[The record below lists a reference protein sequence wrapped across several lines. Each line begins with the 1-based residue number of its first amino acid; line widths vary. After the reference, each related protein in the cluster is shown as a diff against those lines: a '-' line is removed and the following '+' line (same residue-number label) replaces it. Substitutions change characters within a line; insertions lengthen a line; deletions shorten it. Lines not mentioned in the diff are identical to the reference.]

1 MVRLIDPQFRI
12 AQQQQRLAEKR
23 LQLENDPNRIFL
35 RSLAQSV
42 PQELIRGGVQIG
54 RDALGYKF
62 FGGERELARREAEAF
77 GAARPG
83 FFKEYQPEAYARY
96 QDQQQQ
102 RARQIKEQQAARR
115 KQQERQATPRQPV
128 MPEFQDAG
136 DGKFIMK
143 VPSGQNYLVS
153 KEEKDSMEA
162 GFKRGKKEGIKA
174 KETQQPSAPSYDF
187 SNLQREQQKT
197 MSTTTGASLQLPEKP
212 DFFASSTEQIKY
224 NERLQKSREAVFK
237 RQSEEAV
244 KRRERLQK
252 ATEDQLKR
260 LYDFLPQVSAEELAR
275 QAALLDQMIATE
287 PNAEVRELLS
297 IAKSQLPSEEFRANA
312 AQYIGKSGNRR
323 WSKISKSMPT
333 RISFQ
338 AQRQSVLEAVKRRTA
353 EIERLEQLPQTP
365 EIIQEIETLKLAN
378 RTDVNRK
385 GLREAVPLKDD
396 KLMATSDEMKARA
409 GKGTPGL
416 SAVEFANASNYADAN
431 QASIEAE
438 LKSNPQAKKKFDS
451 QMIASTKR
459 YKENNPGATDEQASK
474 FGFTMAYQAT
484 FNPETSVLR
493 RSDKKG
499 TSGDSSTEFTNWVSE
514 SDSLLKNMKFAP
526 LSLAERD
533 WAERNFISVGND
545 NMRKAIGNIVS
556 PAAHT
561 NESGKGTAKRLEDA
575 VNALE

>member
-1 MVRLIDPQFRI
+1 
-12 AQQQQRLAEKR
+12 
-23 LQLENDPNRIFL
+23 
-35 RSLAQSV
+35 
-42 PQELIRGGVQIG
+42 
-54 RDALGYKF
+54 
-62 FGGERELARREAEAF
+62 
-77 GAARPG
+77 
-83 FFKEYQPEAYARY
+83 
-96 QDQQQQ
+96 
-102 RARQIKEQQAARR
+102 
-115 KQQERQATPRQPV
+115 
-128 MPEFQDAG
+128 
-136 DGKFIMK
+136 
-143 VPSGQNYLVS
+143 
-153 KEEKDSMEA
+153 
-162 GFKRGKKEGIKA
+162 
-174 KETQQPSAPSYDF
+174 
-187 SNLQREQQKT
+187 
-197 MSTTTGASLQLPEKP
+197 
-212 DFFASSTEQIKY
+212 
-224 NERLQKSREAVFK
+224 
-237 RQSEEAV
+237 
-244 KRRERLQK
+244 
-252 ATEDQLKR
+252 
-260 LYDFLPQVSAEELAR
+260 
-275 QAALLDQMIATE
+275 
-287 PNAEVRELLS
+287 
-297 IAKSQLPSEEFRANA
+297 LPSEEFRANA

>member
-1 MVRLIDPQFRI
+1 MARLIDPQFRL
-12 AQQQQRLAEKR
+12 AQQQQRLQERR
-23 LQLENDPNRIFL
+23 LQLENDPGRIFL

-83 FFKEYQPEAYARY
+83 FFKKYQPEAYARY

-102 RARQIKEQQAARR
+102 RARQIKGQQAARR
-115 KQQERQATPRQPV
+115 KQQERQAEPRQPV
-128 MPEFQDAG
+128 MPQFQDAG

-153 KEEKDSMEA
+153 KEEKDRMEA
-162 GFKRGKKEGIKA
+162 GFKRGKEGGFKA
-174 KETQQPSAPSYDF
+174 KDQKQQQQQQQPSAPSYDF
-187 SNLQREQQKT
+187 SNLQREQQRT
-197 MSTTTGASLQLPEKP
+197 MSTTTGASLQLPERP
-212 DFFASSTEQIKY
+212 DFFASSQEQIKY

-244 KRRERLQK
+244 KRRDRLQK

-323 WSKISKSMPT
+323 WSKISKSIPT

-338 AQRQSVLEAVKRRTA
+338 AQRTSVLEAVKRRTA
-353 EIERLEQLPQTP
+353 EIERLEQLSQTP
-365 EIIQEIETLKLAN
+365 ETTQEIETLKLAN
-378 RTDVNRK
+378 RIDVSKK
-385 GLREAVPLKDD
+385 GLAEAVPLKDG
-396 KLMATSDEMKARA
+396 KLMATSAEMKARA

-416 SAVEFANASNYADAN
+416 SAVEFANANK
-431 QASIEAE
+431 ASIETE
-438 LKSNPQAKKKFDS
+438 LKENPQAKKKFDS
-451 QMIASTKR
+451 QMIASTKQ
-459 YKENNPGATDEQASK
+459 YKKDNPSATDEEASR

-484 FNPETSVLR
+484 FNPNTSVLR

-499 TSGDSSTEFTNWVSE
+499 TSGGPSE
-514 SDSLLKNMKFAP
+514 KFNDWRVNFDDLLIKMEKAP
-526 LSLAERD
+526 LSNAEVE
-533 WAERNFISVGND
+533 WAERNFESVGSD
-545 NMRKAIGNIVS
+545 RMKSAITNMTDAS
-556 PAAHT
+556 PHT
-561 NESGKGTAKRLEDA
+561 NASGKGTAKRLEDA